1 MPATMASG
9 WDRVRV
15 WSSGIS
21 SAGANARA
29 LDIWLGAVVGVVW
42 GTLLGGVSGAA
53 GFAVA
58 YGVLLRA
65 WRVHRAVLS
74 CAGTTW
80 VLGSAALRLAIPR
93 VGTLVPLKVRVVV
106 GVKPSGGYEVFLSSA
121 GSGFAFPSVLP
132 FFVSWTSCRW
142 FGLTGLFLKEDPLP
156 FV

>member
-15 WSSGIS
+15 WFSGIS
-21 SAGANARA
+21 SAGAHARA
-29 LDIWLGAVVGVVW
+29 LDIWLGAVAGVVW

-65 WRVHRAVLS
+65 WRVHRPVLS

-80 VLGSAALRLAIPR
+80 VLRSAALRVVLCDER
-93 VGTLVPLKVRVVV
+93 VSPVVENDGLVAAVAAFGVVV
-106 GVKPSGGYEVFLSSA
+106 LLWRTDL
-121 GSGFAFPSVLP
+121 LP
-132 FFVSWTSCRW
+132 F
-142 FGLTGLFLKEDPLP
+142 GLDWAELP
-156 FV
+156 VRRGGAAARSPR